1 MIDND
6 AIEPREVGR
15 ELRLPF
21 LNNRQG
27 PGESADIT
35 GDGNGVISER
45 KPPIDG
51 DPVAEFGEREL
62 WKELERERAAA
73 EARVLEGTGMDFA
86 LFVDEDMATTSV

>member
-1 MIDND
+1 M
-6 AIEPREVGR
+6 EPREVGR

-21 LNNRQG
+21 LNNLQG

-73 EARVLEGTGMDFA
+73 EARVVLEGTGTDFA
-86 LFVDEDMATTSV
+86 LFVEDDMATTSV